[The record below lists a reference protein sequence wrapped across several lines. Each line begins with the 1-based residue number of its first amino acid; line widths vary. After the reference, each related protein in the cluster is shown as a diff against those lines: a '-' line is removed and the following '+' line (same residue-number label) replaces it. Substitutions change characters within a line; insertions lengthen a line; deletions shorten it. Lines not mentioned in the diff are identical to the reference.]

1 MEASS
6 HEITARG
13 KTWNKRV
20 VHPAVVTLHCSIN
33 TEKFPRLML
42 SLLYTIAVFQ
52 SKSLKMCV
60 IMAKSKSKF

>member
-1 MEASS
+1 
-6 HEITARG
+6 
-13 KTWNKRV
+13 
-20 VHPAVVTLHCSIN
+20 
-33 TEKFPRLML
+33 ML